1 MKGGWKTAPY
11 YVAIG
16 VDLEGQKDVLG
27 LWCSAN
33 EGAKFWLSVLTD
45 LKNRGVKDMLIVCVD
60 GLKGFPQA
68 IEAVF
73 PLAQVQ
79 LCIVHLVRAS
89 LNYVN
94 WKERK
99 QVAADL
105 KPIYRAATAVEA
117 EMNLDQFIATWGH
130 KYKAIG
136 KLWKENWERVI
147 PFFEFPE
154 EVRKVIYTTNAVE
167 ALHRGLRKIIK
178 NRGSFPSEEAAMK
191 LLYLALQNIIAKWET
206 VQHFKQALNQFEVL
220 WGIGFAR
227 RREGRRREKLG
238 QLCGNQTPGN
248 AGAGAALL
256 SRGLAAAQW
265 PRSISGALSDSPGPG
280 KGGLPCPS
288 GTRCVSLLCLWRRR
302 QCAGPGSGDGRLL
315 DPRSRITVAGISGC
329 RRHGRGDGVRRG
341 GEETGYEK
349 KRRQPAAGLLAG
361 GGPPASLPGPA
372 RDRGRH
378 GCPLRRGVFQWPWI
392 DARADRD
399 SDPRRPG
406 PASSL
411 LRPHGGGRRSALQVS
426 GGLSEI
432 AGAVQLSSGA

>member
-1 MKGGWKTAPY
+1 VEIRTELIDELLKDYQKPEDIIGENGLLKRFVKAVLERAMNAELTHHLGYEKHDPAGYNSGNSRNGTSGKKVKGDFGELAIEVPRDRASTFEPQILPKHQTRFTGFDDKIISMYARGMTTREIESHLKEIYGVEVSPALISQVTEAVSEEVKRWQNRALEPIYGIVYLDALYVKMRHEGRVENRAV

-33 EGAKFWLSVLTD
+33 EGSKFWLSVLTD

-73 PLAQVQ
+73 PMAQVQ

-105 KPIYRAATAVEA
+105 KPIYRAVTAAEA
-117 EMNLDQFIATWGH
+117 ELNLESFILTWGQ

-147 PFFEFPE
+147 PFFAFPE

-178 NRGSFPSEEAAMK
+178 NRGSFPSEEAALK
-191 LLYLALQNIIAKWET
+191 LLYLALDNISEKWEV
-206 VQHFKQALNQFEVL
+206 VQHWKAALNQFEIL
-220 WGIGFAR
+220 WGDRIR
-227 RREGRRREKLG
+227 
-238 QLCGNQTPGN
+238 
-248 AGAGAALL
+248 
-256 SRGLAAAQW
+256 AAQ
-265 PRSISGALSDSPGPG
+265 
-280 KGGLPCPS
+280 KG
-288 GTRCVSLLCLWRRR
+288 
-302 QCAGPGSGDGRLL
+302 
-315 DPRSRITVAGISGC
+315 
-329 RRHGRGDGVRRG
+329 
-341 GEETGYEK
+341 
-349 KRRQPAAGLLAG
+349 
-361 GGPPASLPGPA
+361 
-372 RDRGRH
+372 
-378 GCPLRRGVFQWPWI
+378 
-392 DARADRD
+392 
-399 SDPRRPG
+399 
-406 PASSL
+406 
-411 LRPHGGGRRSALQVS
+411 
-426 GGLSEI
+426 
-432 AGAVQLSSGA
+432 